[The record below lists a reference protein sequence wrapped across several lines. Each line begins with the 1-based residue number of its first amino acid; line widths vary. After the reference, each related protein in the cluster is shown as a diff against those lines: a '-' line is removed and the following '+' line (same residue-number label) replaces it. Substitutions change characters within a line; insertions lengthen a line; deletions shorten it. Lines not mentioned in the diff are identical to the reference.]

1 MKKGTTKKRTR
12 KPLWITIGTAA
23 ACLAVGGMI
32 AMNTMNTGITAYAQA
47 EYPQMAKYPNES
59 SVFYD
64 KEWES
69 WNDARSRQLNQ
80 PEGYCENLWKFYT
93 DSTRTFLDSDKNSS
107 FSPLNMYMA
116 LSALAET
123 CGGSSRQQILDL
135 LNADSIESLRTQAG
149 QVWNANYC
157 NDGAVTSVLANS
169 IWLSDDIKFSED
181 TLGSLADN
189 YYASAYSG
197 KFGTDTMN
205 QAIKDWLNEQTDG
218 FLEDAVDTVNLDAST
233 IFALYSTV
241 YFRGKWDDEFRA
253 ERNST
258 RTFHAPTGDISA
270 EFMNRTDT
278 IGRYYFG
285 EDYGAVNLPFDTG
298 CRMWLI
304 LPDEDKN
311 IAAVLDSGEYM
322 DMVAHTDDYYDSSKS
337 LVINLSVPKFDV
349 SSTADLRDGLSELG
363 VTDIFGSSADFT
375 PICSE
380 ECYVG
385 KARQSSR
392 VTIDEEGCTAASF
405 VEIATCGSAMPPQ
418 DEMDFVLDRPFV
430 FVLTGMDGQPLFAG
444 TVCQP

>member
-1 MKKGTTKKRTR
+1 MKKGTTNKRTR
-12 KPLWITIGTAA
+12 KPLWITIGAAA

-59 SVFYD
+59 SLFYD

-93 DSTRTFLDSDKNSS
+93 NSTRTFLDSDKNSS
-107 FSPLNMYMA
+107 FSPLNLYMA

-135 LNADSIESLRTQAG
+135 LNSDSIESLRTQAG

-218 FLEDAVDTVNLDAST
+218 FLEDAVDTVDLDAST

-270 EFMNRTDT
+270 EFMNRTET
-278 IGRYYFG
+278 FGSYYFS

-304 LPDEDKN
+304 LPDEDKD
-311 IAAVLDSGEYM
+311 IAAVLESGEYM
-322 DMVAHTDDYYDSSKS
+322 DMIAHTDKYYDSSKR

-349 SSTADLRDGLSELG
+349 SSTVDLRDGLSELG

-375 PICSE
+375 PICGD
-380 ECYVG
+380 ECYVN

-405 VEIATCGSAMPPQ
+405 VEMATCGGAMPPE

>member
-169 IWLSDDIKFSED
+169 IWLSDDIR
-181 TLGSLADN
+181 
-189 YYASAYSG
+189 
-197 KFGTDTMN
+197 
-205 QAIKDWLNEQTDG
+205 QHR
-218 FLEDAVDTVNLDAST
+218 T
-233 IFALYSTV
+233 I
-241 YFRGKWDDEFRA
+241 
-253 ERNST
+253 N
-258 RTFHAPTGDISA
+258 AP
-270 EFMNRTDT
+270 
-278 IGRYYFG
+278 
-285 EDYGAVNLPFDTG
+285 LP
-298 CRMWLI
+298 
-304 LPDEDKN
+304 
-311 IAAVLDSGEYM
+311 
-322 DMVAHTDDYYDSSKS
+322 
-337 LVINLSVPKFDV
+337 
-349 SSTADLRDGLSELG
+349 
-363 VTDIFGSSADFT
+363 
-375 PICSE
+375 
-380 ECYVG
+380 
-385 KARQSSR
+385 
-392 VTIDEEGCTAASF
+392 
-405 VEIATCGSAMPPQ
+405 
-418 DEMDFVLDRPFV
+418 
-430 FVLTGMDGQPLFAG
+430 
-444 TVCQP
+444 